1 MNKAASRVLSLLS
14 ALLLPALASALPKV
28 AVLDLSVQKGID
40 ASVVAPVTESLM
52 EEVVGSRAYVVLDRA
67 YIEQVLKEKEF
78 QLSGLVSDTQVAQ
91 AGQYL
96 GADYVVAGKIQLVG
110 DTYLV
115 VAKMIEVKT
124 GVIVAQSS
132 EQGEGKLAVLLGLAH
147 AVGKKLV
154 VGSPI
159 SPLSPSLG
167 SGTPSAPAGSSAPGA
182 AYAQPAQ
189 PATGAPAA
197 TGPGRPA
204 PEGPAGRIPG
214 NRPPQGPSEE
224 EFARLADLQD
234 PLPRSKV
241 KLSIYALRD
250 PASVGDEA
258 WKAVLDAFKERYPS
272 ISLSVE
278 ETRDSGAY
286 YQRLSEGARTG
297 KLPDLFLLGAD
308 KRLGAAL
315 PAKNLRPLLRGREAL
330 FLRPAIERIATE
342 DGLSYLP
349 ETVVVSHALFADG
362 ELLSRL
368 GLAMPG
374 SLEELLSQAPRIRA
388 AGLTPIAMADKD
400 GWEMQSSLLSVLA
413 ARTGGPGW
421 LSRALGGRGAS
432 FRDPPF
438 VAALDIIRRLAEAR
452 MFPDDIL
459 ELEYA
464 AALEAFKRGEAVY
477 HINGLWCAGELA
489 ASLSPE
495 RKERMAVAAFPELGR
510 QAGPPGS
517 TSAIV
522 RGFAMNRAL
531 SGDKEAAAWLWLW
544 FYSGPEGQR
553 LRFERGGG
561 QGAAID
567 PRRLGLDVDPL
578 WAKAYEFLAAAPL
591 VDIIDF
597 RMETPFVN
605 AALKELLAGRKRPE
619 ALAQEIEAWVARND
633 PNRRR

>member
-78 QLSGLVSDTQVAQ
+78 QRSGLVSDTQVAQ

-167 SGTPSAPAGSSAPGA
+167 SAATSAPAAASAPGA
-182 AYAQPAQ
+182 AAAQPAQ
-189 PATGAPAA
+189 PATG
-197 TGPGRPA
+197 PGRPS

-214 NRPPQGPSEE
+214 DRPPQGPSDE

-234 PLPRSKV
+234 PVPRSKV

-258 WKAVLDAFKERYPS
+258 WKAVLDAFRERYPS

-308 KRLGAAL
+308 RRLGAAL
-315 PAKNLRPLLRGREAL
+315 PAKDLRPLLRGREAL
-330 FLRPAIERIATE
+330 FLRPAIERIAAE
-342 DGLSYLP
+342 GGLSYLP
-349 ETVVVSHALFADG
+349 ETVVASHALFADG

-400 GWEMQSSLLSVLA
+400 GWEMQSCLLSVLA

-421 LSRALGGRGAS
+421 LPRTLGGKGAS

-477 HINGLWCAGELA
+477 HVNGLWCAGELA

-495 RKERMAVAAFPELGR
+495 RKERMVVAAFPELGR

-522 RGFAMNRAL
+522 RGFAMNRSL

-567 PRRLGLDVDPL
+567 PRRLGLYVDPL
-578 WAKAYEFLAAAPL
+578 WAKAYELLSAAPL

-605 AALKELLAGRKRPE
+605 AGLKELLAGRKRPE